1 MVSSLSYNTY
11 ESRLEKEVMAL
22 PPPKHVAV
30 IMDGNRRYAKEVL
43 GSETATD
50 GHKKGQEKLAEVM
63 EWCRNLNIKIL
74 TVFAFSTE
82 NFDRD
87 CEEVEFLMNLLES
100 TLLKFA
106 DDERTHKNKIALRVI
121 GDRTLIPD
129 GVLRAIEHAEEM
141 TAGYSDFHL
150 NVAIAYGG
158 RQEITQAVRE
168 IAAKV
173 KDGTMNIEDIDESSI
188 SENLYTFDLP
198 DPELI
203 LRTSG
208 ELRISN
214 FLLWQLAYS
223 EFYFSDVFWPGF
235 RYVDFLRAIR
245 AFQQRSR
252 RYGQ

>member
-1 MVSSLSYNTY
+1 V
-11 ESRLEKEVMAL
+11 
-22 PPPKHVAV
+22 
-30 IMDGNRRYAKEVL
+30 
-43 GSETATD
+43 TD
-50 GHKKGQEKLAEVM
+50 GHKKGEEKLEEVM
-63 EWCRNLNIKIL
+63 DWCLKLNIRIL

-82 NFDRD
+82 NFERNDD
-87 CEEVEFLMNLLES
+87 EVEFLMDLLET
-100 TLLKFA
+100 TLFRFA
-106 DDERTHKNKIALRVI
+106 EDERIHRNKIALRVI
-121 GDRTLIPD
+121 GDRTLIPER
-129 GVLRAIEHAEEM
+129 VLEAVRCAEGK
-141 TAGYSDFHL
+141 TAGYSDFQL

-168 IAAKV
+168 IASKV
-173 KDGTMNIEDIDESSI
+173 KEGSMDIADITEESI
-188 SENLYTFDLP
+188 SNNLYTFDLP